1 MISLFQIST
10 RNYDEE
16 IPRVRKA
23 MAELEL
29 KCNVKDSYKIGAP
42 FNRAGWT
49 FFDLEISMEL
59 AHLIET
65 TGMLEGALGFR
76 IGEQLK
82 NFIGHYLESFGSQV
96 RIRQIEYD

>member
-1 MISLFQIST
+1 MISLFQLST
-10 RNYDEE
+10 RKYDEE
-16 IPRVRKA
+16 IPRIRKA

-29 KCNVKDSYKIGAP
+29 KCNVKDSYKIGEP

>member
-1 MISLFQIST
+1 MISLFQLST

-16 IPRVRKA
+16 IPRIRKA

-96 RIRQIEYD
+96 RIKQIEYD

>member
-1 MISLFQIST
+1 MISLFQLST

-16 IPRVRKA
+16 IPLIRKA
-23 MAELEL
+23 MAELES
-29 KCNVKDSYKIGAP
+29 KCNVKDSYKIGEP

-96 RIRQIEYD
+96 RIKQIEYD

>member
-1 MISLFQIST
+1 MSLFQLST
-10 RNYDEE
+10 RRYDDE
-16 IPRVRKA
+16 IPLVKKA
-23 MAELEL
+23 MAELEA
-29 KCNVKDSYKIGAP
+29 KCNIKNSYKIGAP

-59 AHLIET
+59 AHTIET

-96 RIRQIEYD
+96 RIKQIEYD

>member
-1 MISLFQIST
+1 MISLFQLST

-16 IPRVRKA
+16 IPRIRKA

-29 KCNVKDSYKIGAP
+29 KCNVKDSYKIGSP

-49 FFDLEISMEL
+49 FFDLKISMEL